1 VNALPS
7 SESPPAPVRGTQS
20 AAVVARDELL
30 RRRIGDALCSAG
42 IVLVDEAAEPAA
54 LSEQVR
60 DASVIVVSGGSRAIE
75 RKRLVRA
82 AHSRFPATSVI
93 VISPASAAGSHEA
106 LEAGAGG
113 VVLESQIE
121 ATLAATVS
129 AVSAGQ
135 VVVPPRLR
143 HQAARSS
150 LSSREKQ
157 VLALV
162 VRGLTNQQIAGRLF
176 LAESTVKTHLSSV
189 FRKLGVASRSDA
201 AALVLDPDQKLG
213 LRILGLSPAELVA
226 PGIPEGPA

>member
-1 VNALPS
+1 
-7 SESPPAPVRGTQS
+7 
-20 AAVVARDELL
+20 VARDELL

-42 IVLVDEAAEPAA
+42 VVLVDEAAEAA
-54 LSEQVR
+54 GLSEQVR
-60 DASVIVVSGGSRAIE
+60 DASVIVVSGGRRAVE

-82 AHSRFPATSVI
+82 AKSRFPATSII
-93 VISPASAAGSHEA
+93 VISPASPASSHEA

-113 VVLESQIE
+113 VVFEQQIE

-143 HQAARSS
+143 HTAARSS
-150 LSSREKQ
+150 LSVREKQ

-201 AALVLDPDQKLG
+201 TALALDPDQKLG
-213 LRILGLSPAELVA
+213 LWSLGLSPAELGA
-226 PGIPEGPA
+226 PDDPEGTA

>member
-7 SESPPAPVRGTQS
+7 SESFTAPVRGTQR

-42 IVLVDEAAEPAA
+42 IVLLDEAAEPTA
-54 LSEQVR
+54 LSEQVH

-82 AHSRFPATSVI
+82 ARTRFPSISVI
-93 VISPASAAGSHEA
+93 VISPTSSAGSHEL

-113 VVLESQIE
+113 IVFEPQIE
-121 ATLAATVS
+121 ATLAATVN

-143 HQAARSS
+143 HHAARSS
-150 LSSREKQ
+150 LSVREKQ

-162 VRGLTNQQIAGRLF
+162 VRGLTNQQIAARLF

-189 FRKLGVASRSDA
+189 FRKLGVGSRSDA
-201 AALVLDPDQKLG
+201 TALALDPDQKLG
-213 LRILGLSPAELVA
+213 LRILEVSPVELVA
-226 PGIPEGPA
+226 PAIREGHA